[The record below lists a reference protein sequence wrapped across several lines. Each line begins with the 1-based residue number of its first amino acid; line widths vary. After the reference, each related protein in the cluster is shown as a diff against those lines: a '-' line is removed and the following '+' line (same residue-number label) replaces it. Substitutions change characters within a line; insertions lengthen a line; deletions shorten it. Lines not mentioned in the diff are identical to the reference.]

1 MKKDTM
7 LKYLIILRSRCSI
20 DIQQG
25 LEGCYYHNQQVHVEP
40 HNHHHKHRCWMSTHC
55 CLHALGL
62 TVHAAIGLITCNMH
76 VDNMLLPGA
85 ALWLPCCLSGIGNVF
100 VCLFIRFNQRT
111 LFGWMWLLW
120 HVFHTTAKM
129 DYACWCAIGLLAVF
143 LNACLV
149 GHFHD
154 RVTCCS
160 LLYLSVSFVWS
171 QRLHCKHM
179 GTIKFYY

>member
-1 MKKDTM
+1 MWS
-7 LKYLIILRSRCSI
+7 LIII
-20 DIQQG
+20 TINTDV
-25 LEGCYYHNQQVHVEP
+25 GC
-40 HNHHHKHRCWMSTHC
+40 
-55 CLHALGL
+55 LL
-62 TVHAAIGLITCNMH
+62 TAVSMPWGSLYMLQLDCMLITCNMH

-85 ALWLPCCLSGIGNVF
+85 ALWLPCCLSGIGTVF
-100 VCLFIRFNQRT
+100 VCLFIRFNHRT

-143 LNACLV
+143 SNACLV